1 MDKIPKKIK
10 VGVLGATGM
19 VGQNYIR
26 LLANHPWFDVTDV
39 AASPRSAGKQYHD
52 AVGDNWLMSDKI
64 PSAIENLVV
73 RNVQDFDAIPQNV
86 KCVFS
91 GMNLPKK
98 EETRNLEFDYAN
110 AGFPIISNSSANRWT
125 KDVPMI
131 IPEINP
137 DHIQVIPIQQSRR
150 GLPTSGFVAVKP
162 NCSLQSYLVALHAL
176 EKAGFPVDQVQV
188 TTLQALSGGGQA
200 TITAPEMKDNVIPY
214 ISGEEEKTENEPL
227 KILGHITKTGIENT
241 NRINIS
247 ATCTRVPVI
256 DGHMAVVYIRFKDK
270 KLSIDAIKSIWN
282 EYKGL
287 PQTENLPTSPER
299 PIIYFDD
306 ENRPQPKL
314 DRDSEKG
321 MAVTIGRLT
330 KDKFFD
336 ARFVALSHNT
346 IRGAAGG
353 AILMAELLVKKGY
366 IHA

>member
-1 MDKIPKKIK
+1 MTKKIK

-26 LLANHPWFDVTDV
+26 LLANHPWFDVADV
-39 AASPRSAGKQYHD
+39 AASPRSEGKEYHN
-52 AVGDNWLMSDKI
+52 AVGDNWLMSGKI
-64 PSAIENLVV
+64 PSATEKLVV
-73 RNVQDFDAIPQNV
+73 RDVRDFDAIPQNV

-91 GMNLPKK
+91 AMNLRNK
-98 EETRNLEFDYAN
+98 EETRDLEFDYGK
-110 AGFPIISNSSANRWT
+110 AGFSIISNSSANRWT
-125 KDVPMI
+125 NDVPMI

-137 DHIQVIPIQQSRR
+137 GHVDVIPIQQSGR
-150 GLPTSGFVAVKP
+150 GLPGNGFVAVKP
-162 NCSLQSYLVALHAL
+162 NCSIQSYLIALHAL
-176 EKAGFPVDQVQV
+176 EEAGFPVDQVQV
-188 TTLQALSGGGQA
+188 TTLQALSGGGLA
-200 TITAPEMKDNVIPY
+200 TITSPEMEENVIPY

-227 KILGHITKTGIENT
+227 KILGQITNDGIENT
-241 NRINIS
+241 DRINIS

-270 KLSIDAIKSIWN
+270 KISIDAIKSIWN

-287 PQTENLPTSPER
+287 PQIENLPTGPER
-299 PIIYFDD
+299 PIIYIDE

-314 DRDSEKG
+314 DGDFENG
-321 MAVTIGRLT
+321 MAITIGRLAQ
-330 KDKFFD
+330 DNIFD
-336 ARFVALSHNT
+336 FRFVALSHNI

>member
-1 MDKIPKKIK
+1 MTKKIK
-10 VGVLGATGM
+10 VSVLGATGM

-26 LLANHPWFDVTDV
+26 LLTNHPWFDVADV

-52 AVGDNWLMSDKI
+52 AVDDNWLMSDKI
-64 PSAIENLVV
+64 PSATENLVV
-73 RNVQDFDAIPQNV
+73 RDVRDFDAIPQNV

-91 GMNLPKK
+91 AMNLPNK

-125 KDVPMI
+125 NDVPMI

-137 DHIQVIPIQQSRR
+137 DHIHVIPIQQSGR

-162 NCSLQSYLVALHAL
+162 NCSIQSYLVALHAL
-176 EKAGFPVDQVQV
+176 EKAGFPVNQVQV
-188 TTLQALSGGGQA
+188 ITLQALSGGGQA
-200 TITAPEMKDNVIPY
+200 TITSPEMEDNVIPY

-227 KILGHITKTGIENT
+227 KVLGRLTKTGIKNT

-270 KLSIDAIKSIWN
+270 KLSIDAIKSIWS

-287 PQTENLPTSPER
+287 PQIENLPTAPER

-321 MAVTIGRLT
+321 MAVTIGRLAQ
-330 KDKFFD
+330 DKFFD

-346 IRGAAGG
+346 VRGAAGG

>member
-1 MDKIPKKIK
+1 MTKKIK
-10 VGVLGATGM
+10 VSVLGATGM

-26 LLANHPWFDVTDV
+26 LLTNHPWFDVEDV

-52 AVGDNWLMSDKI
+52 AVDDNWLMSDKI
-64 PSAIENLVV
+64 PSATENLVV
-73 RNVQDFDAIPQNV
+73 RDVRDFDAIPQNV

-91 GMNLPKK
+91 AMNLPNK

-125 KDVPMI
+125 NDVPMI

-137 DHIQVIPIQQSRR
+137 DHIHVIPIQQSGR

-162 NCSLQSYLVALHAL
+162 NCSIQSYLVALHAL
-176 EKAGFPVDQVQV
+176 EKAGFPVDQIQV
-188 TTLQALSGGGQA
+188 ITLQALSGGGQA
-200 TITAPEMKDNVIPY
+200 TITSPEMEDNVIPY

-227 KILGHITKTGIENT
+227 KVLGRLTKTGIENT
-241 NRINIS
+241 DRINIS

-287 PQTENLPTSPER
+287 PQIENLPTSPER

-321 MAVTIGRLT
+321 MAVTIGRLAQ
-330 KDKFFD
+330 DKFFD

>member
-26 LLANHPWFDVTDV
+26 LLANHPWFDVADV

-227 KILGHITKTGIENT
+227 KILGQITNDGIENT
-241 NRINIS
+241 DRINIS

-256 DGHMAVVYIRFKDK
+256 DGHLAVVYIRFKDK

-321 MAVTIGRLT
+321 MAVTIGRLIQ
-330 KDKFFD
+330 DKFFD